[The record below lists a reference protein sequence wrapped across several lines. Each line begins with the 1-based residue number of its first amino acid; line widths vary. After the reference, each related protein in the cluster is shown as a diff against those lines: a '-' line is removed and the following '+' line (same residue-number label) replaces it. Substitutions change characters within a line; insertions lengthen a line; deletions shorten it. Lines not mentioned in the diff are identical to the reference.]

1 MAIDGTLGNDILLGT
16 PLPDEILA
24 DAGDDIVK
32 GGAGADIIFGH
43 DGDDIIDGEDGD
55 DELHG
60 DGSACEDGSDDV
72 DRTPVTTF
80 NIGTIPSTGQSLSI
94 SLTAPDESCQTS
106 ENVYGFVSQTGLQ
119 QVVNIAFV
127 LDISESTVPDA
138 IGGAFPLPDVN
149 GDGFADTILDAEI
162 AAFEALVNSM
172 IATPELSNANVALI
186 PFQTTATTALQTTA
200 SADIDNDGIP
210 DLTEAARALR
220 ASGGTDFES
229 GLQQAET
236 FFLGAPAGTDILF
249 FISDG
254 QDFSPTFNDE
264 VQRLLAAGVDIRAFG
279 VGQNANAPQ
288 LDLVDDGLLNS
299 SQTIVLDPSQLSDA
313 LIDIALD
320 PADIARV
327 ELLVD
332 GAVVATLLPGQLTAT
347 PFGLRYDATL
357 TGLSVGADETVTA
370 RVIATDGA
378 STTVSTTQVLEG
390 DCGDDCCGEPGDD
403 MIRGGAG
410 NDTIYGNGGDDIIDG
425 EDGDDVIYG
434 DDDWRAVTDN
444 ADRTPITTF
453 NVGTI
458 PSTGQGLSI
467 SLTAP
472 DESCQTSEDVHGF
485 VSRGPVGSVQDIL
498 FVIDTSGSTNATFV
512 GQSTVGDLNGDG
524 LSNTILDAEIAGFEA
539 LLDEIISAGESN
551 ARIGVAEFYD
561 IGRMVIDTTA
571 TADVDSNG
579 VYDVVDALRSL
590 LYGGNTNFEAGL
602 QQAETFFAG
611 TAAGA
616 GTLLLVDSVST
627 TRRPPTRPIMPTRCS
642 GFWPP
647 ASTSAPSASARMPAH
662 RSSTSSMTGCR
673 TIPRPSCSIP
683 ASCRPH

>member
-1 MAIDGTLGNDILLGT
+1 
-16 PLPDEILA
+16 
-24 DAGDDIVK
+24 
-32 GGAGADIIFGH
+32 
-43 DGDDIIDGEDGD
+43 
-55 DELHG
+55 
-60 DGSACEDGSDDV
+60 
-72 DRTPVTTF
+72 
-80 NIGTIPSTGQSLSI
+80 
-94 SLTAPDESCQTS
+94 
-106 ENVYGFVSQTGLQ
+106 
-119 QVVNIAFV
+119 
-127 LDISESTVPDA
+127 
-138 IGGAFPLPDVN
+138 
-149 GDGFADTILDAEI
+149 
-162 AAFEALVNSM
+162 
-172 IATPELSNANVALI
+172 
-186 PFQTTATTALQTTA
+186 
-200 SADIDNDGIP
+200 
-210 DLTEAARALR
+210 
-220 ASGGTDFES
+220 
-229 GLQQAET
+229 
-236 FFLGAPAGTDILF
+236 
-249 FISDG
+249 
-254 QDFSPTFNDE
+254 
-264 VQRLLAAGVDIRAFG
+264 
-279 VGQNANAPQ
+279 
-288 LDLVDDGLLNS
+288 
-299 SQTIVLDPSQLSDA
+299 
-313 LIDIALD
+313 ALD

-524 LSNTILDAEIAGFEA
+524 
-539 LLDEIISAGESN
+539 
-551 ARIGVAEFYD
+551 
-561 IGRMVIDTTA
+561 
-571 TADVDSNG
+571 
-579 VYDVVDALRSL
+579 
-590 LYGGNTNFEAGL
+590 
-602 QQAETFFAG
+602 
-611 TAAGA
+611 
-616 GTLLLVDSVST
+616 
-627 TRRPPTRPIMPTRCS
+627 
-642 GFWPP
+642 
-647 ASTSAPSASARMPAH
+647 
-662 RSSTSSMTGCR
+662 
-673 TIPRPSCSIP
+673 
-683 ASCRPH
+683 